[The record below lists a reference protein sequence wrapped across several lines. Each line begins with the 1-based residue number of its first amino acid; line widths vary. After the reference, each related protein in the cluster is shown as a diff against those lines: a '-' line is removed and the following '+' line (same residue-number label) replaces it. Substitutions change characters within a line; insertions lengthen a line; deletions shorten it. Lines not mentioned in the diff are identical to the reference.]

1 MKKIFIY
8 LLVIL
13 GMLFLSSCDIFGDD
27 IKLNENGFPI
37 IDNTLDLE
45 EYTPKVDDDLFHDK
59 SYYTSKHLNLV
70 TYVNGNYTINRPFTI
85 DKDDE
90 NKRIYHNIYFY
101 VEDYFQLIYY
111 KNENSLGNVYAILSD
126 DSDLEYASI
135 LYTEKQNAY
144 EIDIVKE
151 GIYDLILDLDTFG
164 IDMVRV
170 SDIDVPVYETIRSC
184 QLNIH
189 VSMDDHTYHNMEYN
203 SETNE
208 YYIEKEIPL
217 DAAITFYSDSHN
229 SNYKINVEDEVIDKI
244 IHWDDI
250 LNRARVHVGG
260 VYKIYL
266 HAKTYKMRIELVNPD
281 TASYYCQV
289 EFNKGNEL
297 NPVDPNIPYIFEYE
311 FVAEG
316 KPNDPYVL
324 IPALYPTLGFKY
336 KLSIIDE
343 DDLVFI
349 DEYVKESGTYKL
361 TINLKDF
368 TLKVKKIK

>member
-8 LLVIL
+8 LLVIF

-170 SDIDVPVYETIRSC
+170 SDIDVPVYETIRSF
-184 QLNIH
+184 QLNHH
-189 VSMDDHTYHNMEYN
+189 V
-203 SETNE
+203 
-208 YYIEKEIPL
+208 L
-217 DAAITFYSDSHN
+217 
-229 SNYKINVEDEVIDKI
+229 
-244 IHWDDI
+244 
-250 LNRARVHVGG
+250 
-260 VYKIYL
+260 
-266 HAKTYKMRIELVNPD
+266 
-281 TASYYCQV
+281 
-289 EFNKGNEL
+289 
-297 NPVDPNIPYIFEYE
+297 
-311 FVAEG
+311 
-316 KPNDPYVL
+316 
-324 IPALYPTLGFKY
+324 
-336 KLSIIDE
+336 
-343 DDLVFI
+343 
-349 DEYVKESGTYKL
+349 
-361 TINLKDF
+361 
-368 TLKVKKIK
+368 